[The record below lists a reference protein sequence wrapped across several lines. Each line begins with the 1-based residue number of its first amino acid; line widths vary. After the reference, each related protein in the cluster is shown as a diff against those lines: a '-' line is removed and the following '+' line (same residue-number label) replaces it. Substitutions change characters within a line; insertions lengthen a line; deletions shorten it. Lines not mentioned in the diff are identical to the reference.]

1 MFAEIILPFAISGTF
16 TYKLPDNTIPAQP
29 GMRVIVP
36 FGERKFYTGIIYKL
50 SENPPQ
56 GFNIKELTEIIDE
69 YPIITPHQFAAW
81 EWMANYYQVSLGE
94 IYKAAI
100 PAGLKIESETKVML
114 LEDFEAKEKL
124 TPKQLRIIS
133 LLEDGKLHN
142 AQEIAK
148 QLGTNQLLPVL
159 YKLVDM
165 GAIQLQEGVE
175 SSYRPQTE
183 TYICLSKNIQHQEQ
197 LQEIFNKLSRS
208 PQQTK
213 LLMQYLSLSSY
224 MQNGRAT
231 GVKKKELLS
240 LCGVS
245 STICKELENKG
256 ILYSYQQQTDRI
268 RKGECIIEKPKEL
281 NDAQQKAIK
290 SIHSEW
296 ENKDIVLLHGVT
308 SSGKTEVYIHLI
320 EEQLSLG
327 KQVLYLVPE
336 IALTTQLTNRLQT
349 VFGHKLGVYHSKFSD
364 AERVEIYQDLLQ
376 QKSYEII
383 LGVRSSIFLPFSR
396 LGLIIVD
403 EEHETS
409 YKQQDPAPRYNARN
423 MAIILGKIHH
433 CKTLLGSATPS
444 VETYYNATTGKY
456 GLVEMTNRYKNLQ
469 MPIITTVDM
478 KEAARKK
485 EMTEDFSDILVSK
498 IQAALERKEQVII
511 FQNRRGYAPFIQCKE
526 CGHVPHC
533 ANCDVSLTL
542 HKKQGLMICH
552 YCGYTQPIPQTCPNC
567 HSSLINDIGLGT
579 EKIEEEVMKLFP
591 TAIVARMDLDTTRS
605 KNAYKRIIDD
615 FSDHKIDILIG
626 TQMVSKGLSF
636 DDVSLVAVLNA
647 DNLLNAADFRAH
659 ERAFQLLE
667 QVSGRAGRMHK
678 QGEVILQTRNPDNP
692 IIRFVERHDYISMY
706 ETQLNERLL
715 FHYPPFYRV
724 ILLSVKHRDAH
735 MANRAS
741 NMLARLL
748 QQIFGKRSSDAIPPI
763 IPRVQNV
770 FIRQIILKIE
780 STASASKAKQLIQ
793 SAITQLHNIPEFK
806 NVPITIDVD
815 PM

>member
-16 TYKLPDNTIPAQP
+16 TYKLPDNAIPAQP

-50 SENPPQ
+50 SEKPPQ
-56 GFNIKELTEIIDE
+56 GINLKELTEIIDE
-69 YPIITPHQFAAW
+69 YPIITPKQFAIW
-81 EWMANYYQVSLGE
+81 EWMADYYQVSLGE
-94 IYKAAI
+94 IYKAAV
-100 PAGLKIESETKVML
+100 PAGLKIESETKVTL
-114 LEDFEAKEKL
+114 LEDFEAQERL
-124 TPKQLRIIS
+124 TPKQLHIIS
-133 LLEDGKLHN
+133 LLEDGKPHN
-142 AQEIAK
+142 AQELAK
-148 QLGTNQLLPVL
+148 QLGTSQLLPTL
-159 YKLVDM
+159 YKLVDI
-165 GAIQLQEGVE
+165 GAILLSEGVE
-175 SSYRPQTE
+175 SSYRPKME
-183 TYICLSKNIQHQEQ
+183 TYVSLNTRIENQEQ
-197 LQEIFNKLSRS
+197 LQKIFNKLARS

-213 LLMQYLSLSSY
+213 LLMQYLSLSNY
-224 MQNGRAT
+224 MQTGQAT

-240 LCGVS
+240 LSGIS
-245 STICKELENKG
+245 PTICKELENKE

-268 RKGECIIEKPKEL
+268 KKNDCTIEKPKEL
-281 NDAQQKAIK
+281 NDAQQKAIDN
-290 SIHSEW
+290 IHSEW
-296 ENKDIVLLHGVT
+296 EKQDIVLLHGVT

-320 EEQLSLG
+320 EEQLAQG

-336 IALTTQLTNRLQT
+336 IALTTQLTNRLQA

-364 AERVEIYQDLLQ
+364 AERVEIYQDLL
-376 QKSYEII
+376 KERNYEVV

-396 LGLIIVD
+396 LGLVIVD

-409 YKQQDPAPRYNARN
+409 YKQQDPAPRYHARN
-423 MAIILGKIHH
+423 MAIVLGKIHH
-433 CKTLLGSATPS
+433 CKTLLGTATPS
-444 VETYYNATTGKY
+444 IETYYNATTGKY
-456 GLVEMTNRYKNLQ
+456 GLVEMAKRYKGLQ
-469 MPIITTVDM
+469 MPDITIVDM

-485 EMTEDFSDILVSK
+485 ETTEDFSDVLVSK
-498 IQAALERKEQVII
+498 IQTALERKEQIII
-511 FQNRRGYAPFIQCKE
+511 FQNRRGYAPFMQCKE

-552 YCGYTQPIPQTCPNC
+552 YCGYTQPIPKTCPNC

-579 EKIEEEVMKLFP
+579 EKIEEEVAKLFP
-591 TAIVARMDLDTTRS
+591 NAKVARMDLDTTRS
-605 KNAYKRIIDD
+605 KNAYKQIIDD
-615 FSDHKIDILIG
+615 FSEHKVDILIG
-626 TQMVSKGLSF
+626 TQMVTKGLSF

-659 ERAFQLLE
+659 ERAYQLLE

-678 QGEVILQTRNPDNP
+678 QGEVVLQTRNPDNP
-692 IIRFVERHDYISMY
+692 IIRFVEKHDYAAMY
-706 ETQLNERLL
+706 ETQLNERSL

-735 MANRAS
+735 TANGAG
-741 NMLARLL
+741 NTLAGIL

-763 IPRVQNV
+763 VPRVQNV

-780 STASASKAKQLIQ
+780 STASASKAKLLIQ
-793 SAITQLHNIPEFK
+793 SAINQLHSIHAYK
-806 NVPITIDVD
+806 NVPVIIDVD

>member
-16 TYKLPDNTIPAQP
+16 TYKLPDNVIPAQP

-50 SENPPQ
+50 SEKPPQ
-56 GFNIKELTEIIDE
+56 GINIKELTEIIDE
-69 YPIITPHQFAAW
+69 YPIITPKQFAIW
-81 EWMANYYQVSLGE
+81 EWMADYYQVSLGE
-94 IYKAAI
+94 IYKAAV
-100 PAGLKIESETKVML
+100 PAGLKIESETKVVL
-114 LEDFEAKEKL
+114 LEDFEAQERL
-124 TPKQLRIIS
+124 TPKQLHIIS
-133 LLEDGKLHN
+133 LLEDGKPHN
-142 AQEIAK
+142 AQELAK
-148 QLGTNQLLPVL
+148 QLGTSQLLPTL
-159 YKLVDM
+159 YKLVDI
-165 GAIQLQEGVE
+165 GAILLSEGVE
-175 SSYRPQTE
+175 SSYRPKTE
-183 TYICLSKNIQHQEQ
+183 TYVSLSTSIENQEQ
-197 LQEIFNKLSRS
+197 LQEIFNKLARS

-213 LLMQYLSLSSY
+213 LLMQYLSLSNY
-224 MQNGRAT
+224 MQTGQAT

-240 LCGVS
+240 LSGIS
-245 STICKELENKG
+245 PTICKELENKE

-268 RKGECIIEKPKEL
+268 KKTEGIIEKPKEL
-281 NDAQQKAIK
+281 NETQQKAIQ
-290 SIHSEW
+290 SIHCEW
-296 ENKDIVLLHGVT
+296 EKKDIVLLHGVT

-320 EEQLSLG
+320 EEQLAQG
-327 KQVLYLVPE
+327 KQVLYLIPE

-349 VFGHKLGVYHSKFSD
+349 VFGHKLGVYHSRFSD
-364 AERVEIYQDLLQ
+364 AERVEIYNDLLHE
-376 QKSYEII
+376 KSYEVV

-409 YKQQDPAPRYNARN
+409 YKQQDPAPRYHARN
-423 MAIILGKIHH
+423 MAIVLGKIHH
-433 CKTLLGSATPS
+433 CKTLLGTATPS
-444 VETYYNATTGKY
+444 IETYYNATTGKY
-456 GLVEMTNRYKNLQ
+456 GLVEMTKRYKGLQ
-469 MPIITTVDM
+469 MPDITIVDM

-485 EMTEDFSDILVSK
+485 EMAEDFSDVLVSK
-498 IQAALERKEQVII
+498 IQTALERKEQVII
-511 FQNRRGYAPFIQCKE
+511 FQNRRGYAPFMQCKE

-552 YCGYTQPIPQTCPNC
+552 YCGYTQPIPKTCPNC

-579 EKIEEEVMKLFP
+579 EKIEEEVAKLFP
-591 TAIVARMDLDTTRS
+591 NAKVARMDLDTTRS

-615 FSDHKIDILIG
+615 FSEHKVDILIG
-626 TQMVSKGLSF
+626 TQMVTKGLSF

-678 QGEVILQTRNPDNP
+678 QGEVILQTRNQDNP
-692 IIRFVERHDYISMY
+692 VIRFVEKHDYAAMY
-706 ETQLNERLL
+706 ETQLNERAL

-735 MANRAS
+735 TANGAG
-741 NMLARLL
+741 NTLAGIL
-748 QQIFGKRSSDAIPPI
+748 QQIFGKRSSGAIPPI
-763 IPRVQNV
+763 VPRVQNI

-780 STASASKAKQLIQ
+780 STASASKAKLLIQ
-793 SAITQLHNIPEFK
+793 SAINQLHSIHAYK
-806 NVPITIDVD
+806 NVPVIIDVD

>member
-1 MFAEIILPFAISGTF
+1 M
-16 TYKLPDNTIPAQP
+16 
-29 GMRVIVP
+29 
-36 FGERKFYTGIIYKL
+36 
-50 SENPPQ
+50 
-56 GFNIKELTEIIDE
+56 
-69 YPIITPHQFAAW
+69 
-81 EWMANYYQVSLGE
+81 
-94 IYKAAI
+94 
-100 PAGLKIESETKVML
+100 
-114 LEDFEAKEKL
+114 
-124 TPKQLRIIS
+124 
-133 LLEDGKLHN
+133 
-142 AQEIAK
+142 
-148 QLGTNQLLPVL
+148 
-159 YKLVDM
+159 
-165 GAIQLQEGVE
+165 
-175 SSYRPQTE
+175 
-183 TYICLSKNIQHQEQ
+183 
-197 LQEIFNKLSRS
+197 
-208 PQQTK
+208 
-213 LLMQYLSLSSY
+213 
-224 MQNGRAT
+224 
-231 GVKKKELLS
+231 
-240 LCGVS
+240 
-245 STICKELENKG
+245 
-256 ILYSYQQQTDRI
+256 
-268 RKGECIIEKPKEL
+268 
-281 NDAQQKAIK
+281 
-290 SIHSEW
+290 
-296 ENKDIVLLHGVT
+296 HGVT